1 MFEPSS
7 VQNIVVILI
16 QPMTVALC
24 AGLVELKRQR
34 RRVRV
39 FQASARGLPFPGGAS
54 LVC

>member
-1 MFEPSS
+1 MIEPSS
-7 VQNIVVILI
+7 VQNVVVILI

-34 RRVRV
+34 RVCV
-39 FQASARGLPFPGGAS
+39 FQVSAHSLPFLGGAS

>member
-7 VQNIVVILI
+7 VQNVVAILI

-24 AGLVELKRQR
+24 AGLIELKRQR
-34 RRVRV
+34 RVCV
-39 FQASARGLPFPGGAS
+39 FQASARSLPFPGGAS